1 MSLAE
6 QTVLFIR
13 SQFEQILKHQ
23 VDGHQAKFNP
33 SAEGVKCPPTVS
45 ERDEDLNWDA
55 DDELSDSEDAG
66 QLSQPSPLPD
76 DQQRNLSDHTYHDV
90 STVFFY
96 CFGLPFFHDLQDF
109 F

>member
-13 SQFEQILKHQ
+13 SQFEQILKQ
-23 VDGHQAKFNP
+23 VGQQAKFNP
-33 SAEGVKCPPTVS
+33 SAEDVKSPPTAS
-45 ERDEDLNWDA
+45 EERQDLDWDA

-76 DQQRNLSDHTYHDV
+76 DQQRNLSDHAYHDV

-96 CFGLPFFHDLQDF
+96 CFGLPSFHNLQDF

>member
-13 SQFEQILKHQ
+13 SQFEQIRNQ

-33 SAEGVKCPPTVS
+33 SAEGVKCPPAVS

-76 DQQRNLSDHTYHDV
+76 DQQHNLPDHAYYDV
-90 STVFFY
+90 STVFFLL
-96 CFGLPFFHDLQDF
+96 FWTALFS
-109 F
+109 